1 MEENWVLDHET
12 LEILM
17 TRREN
22 QTSGWD
28 LCTDQLG
35 GGAPGPRPMVLGPMA
50 FHPFHCLFSSRLT
63 GVTTCP
69 ILEHFL
75 PSTFIHKS
83 GEQKEG
89 LRNPPSPVVLIALRK
104 DHWNGPGGPVVK
116 ILPSNPGGEGSIPG
130 WEANLPHVSW
140 LKTKT
145 KAIL

>member
-83 GEQKEG
+83 GEQKKG
-89 LRNPPSPVVLIALRK
+89 LRNPPS
-104 DHWNGPGGPVVK
+104 PVVK